1 MSGTGPEAAAC
12 VTTQAPAQAYGHSM
26 SGTGPEA
33 AACVTTQA
41 PAQAYGHSMSSSMR
55 AVTGFDREG
64 EGV

>member
-1 MSGTGPEAAAC
+1 
-12 VTTQAPAQAYGHSM
+12 M